1 MLIQNKYELIEQIGS
16 GAFSNVYKAKHH
28 SKDNFVAIKFDHDEN
43 SKKLIQ
49 NEINVY
55 LSLLKQNDSSFVNI
69 KSFGI
74 IDKRNYI
81 VMDYISCNL
90 ETYVK
95 RGSENQESQ
104 FTPKLIFE
112 KLAYIVAKFHA
123 CGYVHRDLKPDNI
136 MVKHNE
142 IYLIDL
148 GFDTKLSDKV
158 YNKRIGSILFSSYNT
173 HLQKYNYREKDD
185 FISCFYI
192 VCFLFGLKPLP
203 WSNLDT
209 NCESEDKLLYHLKKY
224 TNYKTYYK
232 DKSIY
237 HIFKTK
243 LTCF

>member
-90 ETYVK
+90 ESYVK
-95 RGSENQESQ
+95 CDG
-104 FTPKLIFE
+104 
-112 KLAYIVAKFHA
+112 
-123 CGYVHRDLKPDNI
+123 RDG
-136 MVKHNE
+136 VR
-142 IYLIDL
+142 
-148 GFDTKLSDKV
+148 SRV
-158 YNKRIGSILFSSYNT
+158 
-173 HLQKYNYREKDD
+173 
-185 FISCFYI
+185 
-192 VCFLFGLKPLP
+192 
-203 WSNLDT
+203 
-209 NCESEDKLLYHLKKY
+209 
-224 TNYKTYYK
+224 
-232 DKSIY
+232 
-237 HIFKTK
+237 
-243 LTCF
+243 